1 MGLFADRGQTTPG
14 RVLLPKQSGHV
25 PVVGVSRCVHSGS
38 SILESESES
47 ESESEDEGVSDA
59 GSFVVVADADSDVP
73 APSFV
78 LAPWSARV
86 PAMVP
91 SRVGFAP
98 CESPCG
104 GHRRGYLRVRG
115 RDIFL
120 SERGPARRK
129 RAPCLP

>member
-78 LAPWSARV
+78 LAPWSAGV

-91 SRVGFAP
+91 SRVGFVP